1 MHGRAGG
8 SIMFFFDC
16 CRQGRAA
23 GVQGPLAPGS
33 PFAIALSLS
42 VHQFYF
48 SVLSADR
55 EERRALTYPIRKR
68 RRPRLAVG
76 VSCSKA
82 PSTPRAPSLARR
94 RRQLSARDFEI
105 YVLPASR
112 SQRDAST
119 SFHSSFPLPTSYAL
133 QTVHTTLHYTTQPDN
148 LPLPTLIR
156 PPTRCLV
163 IYEKPVSDL
172 SFLYGPLLLVCAS
185 STSWASGKPAIA
197 AVAVAASA
205 NLMT

>member
-48 SVLSADR
+48 SALSADR

-133 QTVHTTLHYTTQPDN
+133 QTVHTTLHYTTQPS
-148 LPLPTLIR
+148 LAHSHPPAYPLLSYLRKAGLRSLFSLRPTL
-156 PPTRCLV
+156 TCMCLF
-163 IYEKPVSDL
+163 YEL
-172 SFLYGPLLLVCAS
+172 G
-185 STSWASGKPAIA
+185 
-197 AVAVAASA
+197 
-205 NLMT
+205 

>member
-1 MHGRAGG
+1 
-8 SIMFFFDC
+8 MFFFDC

-48 SVLSADR
+48 SALSADR

-119 SFHSSFPLPTSYAL
+119 SFHSSFPPTYFL
-133 QTVHTTLHYTTQPDN
+133 RTTNRTHYTTQPS
-148 LPLPTLIR
+148 LAHSHPPAYPLLSYLRKAGLRSLFSLR
-156 PPTRCLV
+156 PPLTCMCLF
-163 IYEKPVSDL
+163 YEL
-172 SFLYGPLLLVCAS
+172 G
-185 STSWASGKPAIA
+185 
-197 AVAVAASA
+197 
-205 NLMT
+205 